1 MLNSRNRLKNKVLDG
16 VKSVENRLIEISK
29 YIHDHPEL
37 GYQEHKASQLL
48 ISEFKKYGFRIEN
61 PVGGMKTA
69 FRASLNGGKKGGP
82 AIAILTEYD
91 ALPELDQAGGHNM
104 IAAAGLGAAIGLSKV
119 LPSLRGT
126 LIVLGCPAEQ
136 GYVENAGGKIKLIRS
151 GFFRN
156 VDLAMIVHPSPRYS
170 VWGKNFAREHF
181 KCTFRNGNASARH
194 SNILDSVILTLSGI
208 TMLKQN
214 TGPDTV
220 IQYVI
225 SKGGVT
231 PSIVPRE
238 AEVKIYVRSRSLK
251 EMEKWVRRIKN
262 YARGAALATG
272 NDVFF
277 KKHAYT
283 YSDNIPNLTLTR
295 VFHKN
300 LLELGVAVDEPC
312 DLAKKSL
319 AGSVFSSSDVGNV
332 SRLVPTGTMRLGIG
346 YGGLHTIYD
355 LKKAIQS
362 TVSKKAH
369 QAVIVGARALALS
382 VLDFFTHPELIKE
395 SKKELEGYRANGFKH
410 PYPTGRYPR
419 YIA

>member
-1 MLNSRNRLKNKVLDG
+1 MLNSRNQLKNKVLDG

-37 GYQEHKASQLL
+37 GYQEYKASQLL
-48 ISEFKKYGFRIEN
+48 ISEFKKYGFRIDN
-61 PVGGMKTA
+61 PVAGMKTA
-69 FRASLNGGKKGGP
+69 FRATLNGGKRGGP
-82 AIAILTEYD
+82 TIAILTEYD
-91 ALPELDQAGGHNM
+91 ALPELDQAGGHNI
-104 IAAAGLGAAIGLSKV
+104 IAAAGLGAAIGLSRI
-119 LPSLRGT
+119 LPNLRGT

-136 GYVENAGGKIKLIRS
+136 GYPENAGGKIKLIRS

-181 KCTFRNGNASARH
+181 RCTFRIGNSPVRH
-194 SNILDSVILTLSGI
+194 SNVLDSVILTLLGVN
-208 TMLKQN
+208 MLKQN

-225 SKGGVT
+225 SKGGIT

-251 EMEKWVRRIKN
+251 EMDKWVKRIKN
-262 YARGAALATG
+262 YAREAAIATG
-272 NDVFF
+272 NNVFF
-277 KKHAYT
+277 KRHAYT
-283 YSDNIPNLTLTR
+283 YADNIPNLTLTR

-300 LLELGVAVDEPC
+300 LLELGVVVEEPC
-312 DLAKKSL
+312 DWAKRSL

-355 LKKAIQS
+355 LKKAIES
-362 TVSKKAH
+362 TVSKEAH
-369 QAVIVGARALALS
+369 QAVIIGAKALTMSA
-382 VLDFFTHPELIKE
+382 LDFFTHPELIKE
-395 SKKELEGYRANGFKH
+395 SKKELERYRADGFRH
-410 PYPTGRYPR
+410 PYPTGRYPG
-419 YIA
+419 YLE